1 MHGVEPCLGQ
11 TLCALSVP
19 RPASPFGETIFT
31 DSLNLSIF
39 NLKKH
44 YLKTVYESGD
54 AWSRTTLA
62 LISYAFCALSVPRPA
77 SPFVKATFTGSLN
90 ILSNTNMVK
99 DEKKS
104 FLPTLGFFVF
114 FYYNKQNYVIII
126 LYPSFLDKQYV
137 VDSAGVWQ
145 TTQTGAHQCATTP
158 RLQPLSR

>member
-1 MHGVEPCLGQ
+1 MNKQFIEGMRGVEPRLGQ

-19 RPASPFGETIFT
+19 RPAFPFGETIFT

-39 NLKKH
+39 NLKTQSKN
-44 YLKTVYESGD
+44 LYESGD

-99 DEKKS
+99 VKDEKI
-104 FLPTLGFFVF
+104 FPFHAWVLRVL
-114 FYYNKQNYVIII
+114 
-126 LYPSFLDKQYV
+126 LL
-137 VDSAGVWQ
+137 
-145 TTQTGAHQCATTP
+145 
-158 RLQPLSR
+158 

>member
-39 NLKKH
+39 NLKNTN
-44 YLKTVYESGD
+44 LKTVYESWD

-99 DEKKS
+99 VKDEKKS

-137 VDSAGVWQ
+137 VDLPVSGKPHKQ
-145 TTQTGAHQCATTP
+145 AHINVQQHQGCN
-158 RLQPLSR
+158 L

>member
-19 RPASPFGETIFT
+19 RPASPFGETTFT
-31 DSLNLSIF
+31 GSLNLSIF
-39 NLKKH
+39 NI
-44 YLKTVYESGD
+44 KTLSKNLYESGD

-77 SPFVKATFTGSLN
+77 SPFVKAIFTDSLN

-99 DEKKS
+99 DEKIFPS
-104 FLPTLGFFVF
+104 HAWFFVF
-114 FYYNKQNYVIII
+114 FYYNKQKKYVIII

-137 VDSAGVWQ
+137 VDLPVSGKPHKQ
-145 TTQTGAHQCATTP
+145 AHINVQQHQGCN
-158 RLQPLSR
+158 L